1 MSVSLL
7 VASWGQ
13 IVHVVGASSLC
24 SFCHS
29 EPLLS
34 FAQQR
39 HHSLAAFGLGIRLCH
54 WSLLHG
60 HLLEP
65 SAQALHSE
73 GDLLFLAGDRG

>member
-13 IVHVVGASSLC
+13 VVHVVGALGFC

-29 EPLLS
+29 EPLLP

-39 HHSLAAFGLGIRLCH
+39 HHSLAAFGVGNRLCY
-54 WSLLHG
+54 WSFLHG

-73 GDLLFLAGDRG
+73 GDLLLPAGDRG